1 MADPDW
7 SHHCGDLWRAH
18 VLAATGRDIC
28 DIVGPT
34 PRRAR
39 DWVAMMRRLG
49 ARDMAGVIA
58 AVHGPAI
65 DTRLARRG
73 DIVQIGWAIGVCRGE
88 LEEFYGGV
96 MVPAKR
102 TERAWQLQTL
112 LHVLPFRSD
121 NALPAFH

>member
-1 MADPDW
+1 
-7 SHHCGDLWRAH
+7 
-18 VLAATGRDIC
+18 
-28 DIVGPT
+28 
-34 PRRAR
+34 
-39 DWVAMMRRLG
+39 MMRRLG